1 MKKVV
6 VLLVSFVMM
15 IGLCACGSKN
25 NVKFEPKL
33 NKAFTVSAQ
42 IKYDDQEYQASIKR
56 LGKAN
61 WDVEFSSPNTLA
73 GVLLSYRDDN
83 VEASYKGLS
92 FSVPKSALPLKAIIL
107 SLIDVVDTTA
117 ELPEISGEEKDGE
130 ILVEGELEQGKYTLK
145 MDKTG
150 VLIGFSMSNLNL
162 EIIFTDFQE
171 NGSGMTETTETTE
184 NVPTETVV
192 SESEEQNEMQS
203 ETSALEEME
212 ETQAE

>member
-1 MKKVV
+1 M
-6 VLLVSFVMM
+6 
-15 IGLCACGSKN
+15 
-25 NVKFEPKL
+25 
-33 NKAFTVSAQ
+33 
-42 IKYDDQEYQASIKR
+42 
-56 LGKAN
+56 
-61 WDVEFSSPNTLA
+61 
-73 GVLLSYRDDN
+73 
-83 VEASYKGLS
+83 
-92 FSVPKSALPLKAIIL
+92 KAIIS

-184 NVPTETVV
+184 TTENVPTETVV

>member
-1 MKKVV
+1 MKAERE
-6 VLLVSFVMM
+6 
-15 IGLCACGSKN
+15 I
-25 NVKFEPKL
+25 
-33 NKAFTVSAQ
+33 TVSVRAF
-42 IKYDDQEYQASIKR
+42 KY
-56 LGKAN
+56 
-61 WDVEFSSPNTLA
+61 
-73 GVLLSYRDDN
+73 
-83 VEASYKGLS
+83 
-92 FSVPKSALPLKAIIL
+92 
-107 SLIDVVDTTA
+107 
-117 ELPEISGEEKDGE
+117 EEKDGE

>member
-1 MKKVV
+1 M
-6 VLLVSFVMM
+6 
-15 IGLCACGSKN
+15 
-25 NVKFEPKL
+25 
-33 NKAFTVSAQ
+33 
-42 IKYDDQEYQASIKR
+42 
-56 LGKAN
+56 
-61 WDVEFSSPNTLA
+61 EFSSPNTLA

-92 FSVPKSALPLKAIIL
+92 FSVPKSALPLKAIIS

-171 NGSGMTETTETTE
+171 NGSGMTETTRKQRRMYRLKRLFLKVKNKTKCK
-184 NVPTETVV
+184 VKHQLWKKWRKHR
-192 SESEEQNEMQS
+192 QNKNKSPERMLFS
-203 ETSALEEME
+203 FRVF
-212 ETQAE
+212 

>member
-1 MKKVV
+1 M
-6 VLLVSFVMM
+6 
-15 IGLCACGSKN
+15 
-25 NVKFEPKL
+25 
-33 NKAFTVSAQ
+33 
-42 IKYDDQEYQASIKR
+42 
-56 LGKAN
+56 
-61 WDVEFSSPNTLA
+61 A

-92 FSVPKSALPLKAIIL
+92 FSVPKSALPLKAIIS

-184 NVPTETVV
+184 TTENVPTETVV

>member
-92 FSVPKSALPLKAIIL
+92 FSVPKSALPLKAIIS
-107 SLIDVVDTTA
+107 SLI
-117 ELPEISGEEKDGE
+117 
-130 ILVEGELEQGKYTLK
+130 
-145 MDKTG
+145 
-150 VLIGFSMSNLNL
+150 
-162 EIIFTDFQE
+162 
-171 NGSGMTETTETTE
+171 
-184 NVPTETVV
+184 
-192 SESEEQNEMQS
+192 
-203 ETSALEEME
+203 
-212 ETQAE
+212 

>member
-1 MKKVV
+1 M
-6 VLLVSFVMM
+6 
-15 IGLCACGSKN
+15 
-25 NVKFEPKL
+25 
-33 NKAFTVSAQ
+33 
-42 IKYDDQEYQASIKR
+42 
-56 LGKAN
+56 
-61 WDVEFSSPNTLA
+61 EFSSPNTLA

-92 FSVPKSALPLKAIIL
+92 FSVPKSALPLKAIIS

-184 NVPTETVV
+184 TTENVPTETVV

>member
-1 MKKVV
+1 M
-6 VLLVSFVMM
+6 
-15 IGLCACGSKN
+15 
-25 NVKFEPKL
+25 
-33 NKAFTVSAQ
+33 
-42 IKYDDQEYQASIKR
+42 
-56 LGKAN
+56 
-61 WDVEFSSPNTLA
+61 
-73 GVLLSYRDDN
+73 
-83 VEASYKGLS
+83 
-92 FSVPKSALPLKAIIL
+92 PLKAIIS

-184 NVPTETVV
+184 NIPSETVV
-192 SESEEQNEMQS
+192 SESEEQTEASSS
-203 ETSALEEME
+203 EAIE